1 MPVRKLRAAVTAI
14 LLSTAASCGAAL
26 VLAAPAQAATVSAK
40 VGPLLKE
47 AQAMIAA
54 KNYAGAKAKLNEADA
69 LKSTPD
75 DAAIINQFRSAIS
88 ISSADPNTPGG
99 AKAKFAQDYNAGKF
113 KDVIADAEYLKKNN
127 VFDAQSQLIVGQAY
141 YKAADYAGCVKYTKS
156 LGSGETALALQA
168 RCAYEV
174 GDDVS
179 QRAAL
184 EQLVARTG
192 KSEYWVGLL
201 KLGERARGLSDH
213 NTLDLNRL
221 RLLTGAASTK
231 DDYISLA
238 QFALQFGFAAE
249 ALSVMDKGAKLL
261 SDDRSQRLMTRA
273 KADAAARRPAK
284 PRIWPPP
291 GPQPRATTWSS
302 SASGWSAPVRPR
314 MPSAWSRKASRSRS
328 RTPTTARF
336 VWVRPISPP
345 ARRRTPR
352 RPSRRSRRRKRTPWW
367 PISGSWLPA
376 TKRLSRIAKGAE
388 RRFCAF
394 FYGRAG
400 SPTLRCH
407 SPKLAAFAPFAGP
420 LDPLTRCARRRSW
433 FPVASQT

>member
-1 MPVRKLRAAVTAI
+1 MTVRKLRAAMTAI
-14 LLSTAASCGAAL
+14 LLGTAVAAGSAL
-26 VLAAPAQAATVSAK
+26 VLASPAAALTASPK

-47 AQAMIAA
+47 AVAMISA
-54 KNYAGAKAKLNEADA
+54 KNYKGAQAKLNEAEA
-69 LKSTPD
+69 AKSTPD
-75 DAAIINQFRSAIS
+75 DTALINQIKNAIA

-141 YKAADYAGCVKYTKS
+141 YKAGDYAGCVKYTKS
-156 LGSGETALALQA
+156 LGTGETALALQA

-192 KSEYWVGLL
+192 KPEYWVGLL

-213 NTLDLNRL
+213 NTLDINRL

-249 ALSVMDKGAKLL
+249 AQNVMEKGAKVLT
-261 SDDRSQRLMTRA
+261 DDRSQRLLARA
-273 KADAAARRPAK
+273 KADAATQAANEAK
-284 PRIWPPP
+284 D
-291 GPQPRATTWSS
+291 
-302 SASGWSAPVRPR
+302 
-314 MPSAWSRKASRSRS
+314 
-328 RTPTTARF
+328 
-336 VWVRPISPP
+336 
-345 ARRRTPR
+345 
-352 RPSRRSRRRKRTPWW
+352 
-367 PISGSWLPA
+367 
-376 TKRLSRIAKGAE
+376 
-388 RRFCAF
+388 
-394 FYGRAG
+394 
-400 SPTLRCH
+400 
-407 SPKLAAFAPFAGP
+407 LAAAKAAPQGDDEIKIGERMIGEGKAKDAINVIQEGLKKPLKDANNGQIRLGQAYLAAGQKKDAQTAFSKVKAP
-420 LDPLTRCARRRSW
+420 EKDAMVAHLW
-433 FPVASQT
+433 FLAASH